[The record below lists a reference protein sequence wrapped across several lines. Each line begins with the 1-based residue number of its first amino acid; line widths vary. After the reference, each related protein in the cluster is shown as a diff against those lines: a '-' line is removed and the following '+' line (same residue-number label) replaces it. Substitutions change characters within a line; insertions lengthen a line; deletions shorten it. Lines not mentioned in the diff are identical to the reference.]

1 MPDSHIDIFAKLA
14 GKAWAKQQAEKQ
26 AAGWWP
32 FGDQQT
38 PTQLPKP
45 ITPPAAAP
53 MAPPAASVAA
63 PKLLEPPRVALRDG
77 VYRPPQGSPAPAPIK
92 VPAVPGQNMFDQVGR
107 LQHGT
112 GRWLNRM
119 YTPGAGVAGLWDATT
134 GKPYNDQFARGNAH
148 ELIQQHVAQNNATP
162 AYQQS
167 LAQRFQTL
175 GQNPREAY
183 SLQKVPVAAGG
194 NKQDR
199 VSETPRDIVKK
210 HMTLSQPVPPSGQP
224 IAPPI
229 PEAAQKNLQ
238 AINNMDP
245 NLTGLHELEHV
256 NQQGYKVPEQ
266 YELPTRT
273 NSISG
278 QRSLGNEEIETR
290 GVPLPQYQ
298 AEPAA
303 VMAELVH
310 GADAARTA
318 TGSPVPGNVALTPQ
332 YQPKLDWLRQQA
344 QQHGVLSGEH
354 TVQEQLNTPAG
365 QAWLRMQYDQLAPP
379 QGVLYN
385 KYMQE
390 NARKLQHSFQDAKE
404 LGGTSP
410 NLPAYMQQDLPKY
423 LTKQN
428 NAIDTSIDIFAKL
441 AGKAWAKQQA
451 EKQADLLPGIQLQ
464 EHQQRIADR
473 VAGPN
478 PRMLV
483 YHGLGSGKSL
493 SALAAAE
500 AAQKLDGGNYGI
512 VAPASLKN
520 NFQKEIKKFTTAT
533 PGSSPEVMS
542 YTGLG
547 MGKQFQDQPE
557 TLIMDEAA
565 RLRNPDSA
573 MTQAA
578 VQAAARAKRVM
589 LLTGTPITNEPKDL
603 ASLISLLNGK
613 QLSPEEFDKQYVGE
627 ETVKPNWSGWFQGAK
642 PGVRPVMRNGPKLR
656 SLLEGHVDY
665 QPSKTPEGVNV
676 NEQTIRVPLS
686 PEQDKIQKAIRTK
699 VPPGFLW
706 KIDHEFPMSRQELAK
721 LNSFMTGF
729 RQVGLSTQPFRA
741 DKSPLKAFQQSS
753 KMQEA
758 FKNLKTTLDSDPRKK
773 AIIYSNFV
781 DAGLNPYSA
790 GLTQAGISHGM
801 FTGSESVKNRQA
813 AVDAYNQNKL
823 RALLIGPAGAEG
835 ISTKGTS
842 LIQLMDPHWNEA
854 RSQQAQGRGLRFDSH
869 TDLPEELK
877 NVAVQRY
884 LSSSEDP
891 SYLGKLMGYK
901 RERTGDEVLSRLT
914 AEKERLNEQFRQ
926 ILRDAGTK
934 TSAADICQVSREQL
948 NSANNPRVTNLITTG
963 PAMSSLENMSNM
975 SIAEKCAYITKT
987 AGAGAAI
994 MGGVGGLVPGAVAGA
1009 GAGGLYGLASGA
1021 YQAEKG
1027 KKLRGALTGLG
1038 RGLVGGGLLG
1048 GGIGAGAGAGA
1059 GAMVPGGLFGG
1070 LRAVADPIG
1079 TASRV
1084 ALGGVGGAALGGY
1097 FGNKSRKATLGEP
1110 KKDEEQSKKK
1120 DDVEEKEEK
1129 ETSEEEANKKSSA
1142 VSTSNPRVTNL
1153 ITTGPAM
1160 SSLENMS
1167 IAEKCAYITKA
1178 ADLTGLAAGAGVF
1191 GGLGAG
1197 VGAAG
1202 GGLYGL
1208 ASGAYQGGKG
1218 HRISGALR
1226 GAGRGIVGGGL
1237 IGGAAGAGLGGGIL
1251 SQMPMAEIMQ
1261 KARERRHMN
1270 NFEGGFGAGQ
1280 DAAREQMLEQGPN
1293 KVNLM
1298 RALGLGAAA
1307 GGGYLGHKAFKGMAG
1322 DFHKKPPVNDV
1333 EEKETSEEEANKNAG
1348 LQDAIDA
1355 GGLQRHSLSPA
1366 AFGGVLGAGLGG
1378 VGGLIGPGHEM
1389 TYDDTGKVTGMRR
1402 RSRLMGALRGAL
1414 ATGALGAGMGALGG
1428 ISAGNMMPPNF
1439 NIGGKKQAGEKQANY
1454 TALENIATQ
1463 ALLGGGAGAAVG
1475 GLGGAIMGGKGNR
1488 LRGAL
1493 RGAGAGGLIGAGAGA
1508 GYGFMGTPDPYQLQ
1522 GAAADNEYTSAHYH
1536 DLQQKLN
1543 ERPSGNLSADSN
1555 LFYHLNQLRDDATRN
1570 IRRLPYELAEE
1581 RAPAGALA
1589 GGLLG
1594 LGGAAGAGLLS
1605 NKKKKDENDEKA
1617 AHLRNFGAMIAMGYG
1632 R

>member
-1 MPDSHIDIFAKLA
+1 MPDSHIDIIAQAA
-14 GKAWAKQQAEKQ
+14 GKAWAARQVENPDKQ
-26 AAGWWP
+26 AAEKRTEKRA
-32 FGDQQT
+32 DDKQT
-38 PTQLPKP
+38 AVIIRGNPEFTANN
-45 ITPPAAAP
+45 PAAAKFY
-53 MAPPAASVAA
+53 A
-63 PKLLEPPRVALRDG
+63 K
-77 VYRPPQGSPAPAPIK
+77 
-92 VPAVPGQNMFDQVGR
+92 
-107 LQHGT
+107 
-112 GRWLNRM
+112 
-119 YTPGAGVAGLWDATT
+119 
-134 GKPYNDQFARGNAH
+134 
-148 ELIQQHVAQNNATP
+148 
-162 AYQQS
+162 
-167 LAQRFQTL
+167 
-175 GQNPREAY
+175 
-183 SLQKVPVAAGG
+183 LQK
-194 NKQDR
+194 
-199 VSETPRDIVKK
+199 
-210 HMTLSQPVPPSGQP
+210 HM
-224 IAPPI
+224 
-229 PEAAQKNLQ
+229 E
-238 AINNMDP
+238 
-245 NLTGLHELEHV
+245 
-256 NQQGYKVPEQ
+256 QQGYAVTQDAGEPHTM
-266 YELPTRT
+266 PAAA
-273 NSISG
+273 NVW
-278 QRSLGNEEIETR
+278 LGHSR
-290 GVPLPQYQ
+290 GVDRFPFAPKDVRTIGL
-298 AEPAA
+298 
-303 VMAELVH
+303 
-310 GADAARTA
+310 GAPGGINHPDDTA
-318 TGSPVPGNVALTPQ
+318 MNPGDVPGAAHYKLTP
-332 YQPKLDWLRQQA
+332 A
-344 QQHGVLSGEH
+344 MV
-354 TVQEQLNTPAG
+354 
-365 QAWLRMQYDQLAPP
+365 
-379 QGVLYN
+379 
-385 KYMQE
+385 
-390 NARKLQHSFQDAKE
+390 KE
-404 LGGTSP
+404 LRTR
-410 NLPAYMQQDLPKY
+410 LQ
-423 LTKQN
+423 
-428 NAIDTSIDIFAKL
+428 
-441 AGKAWAKQQA
+441 
-451 EKQADLLPGIQLQ
+451 KQADLLPGIQLQ
-464 EHQQRIADR
+464 DHQQRIADR

-500 AAQKLDGGNYGI
+500 AAQKLDGGSYGI

-520 NFQKEIKKFTTAT
+520 NFQKEIKKFTNAT

-573 MTQAA
+573 MTRAA
-578 VQAAARAKRVM
+578 VQAAAQAKRVM

-603 ASLISLLNGK
+603 ASLISLLHGK

-627 ETVKPNWSGWFQGAK
+627 ETVRPNWSGWLQGAK
-642 PGVRPVMRNGPKLR
+642 AGVRPIMRNGPKLR

-665 QPSKTPEGVNV
+665 QPSKTPEGVDV

-706 KIDHEFPMSRQELAK
+706 KLDHEFPLSRDELAK

-753 KMQEA
+753 KMQAA
-758 FKNLKTTLDSDPRKK
+758 FKNLQTTLDSDPRKK

-790 GLTQAGISHGM
+790 GLTQAGIPHGM

-934 TSAADICQVSREQL
+934 TSAVDICQVSREQL
-948 NSANNPRVTNLITTG
+948 NSASNPRVPNLITTG

-1070 LRAVADPIG
+1070 LRAMADPIG

-1084 ALGGVGGAALGGY
+1084 ALGGAGGAALGGY

-1110 KKDEEQSKKK
+1110 KKDKEQSKKK

-1178 ADLTGLAAGAGVF
+1178 ADLTGLAAGAGVM

-1237 IGGAAGAGLGGGIL
+1237 IGGAAGAGLGGAIL
-1251 SQMPMAEIMQ
+1251 SQMPVAEMLHAQ
-1261 KARERRHMN
+1261 RNEHN
-1270 NFEGGFGAGQ
+1270 LGAGFNAGQ
-1280 DAAREQMLEQGPN
+1280 NMAREQMLEQGPN
-1293 KVNLM
+1293 KINLM
-1298 RALGLGAAA
+1298 RALGLGAA
-1307 GGGYLGHKAFKGMAG
+1307 GGGAYLGHKAFKGMAG

-1333 EEKETSEEEANKNAG
+1333 EEKETSEEETTKNAG
-1348 LQDAIDA
+1348 LQAAIDA
-1355 GGLQRHSLSPA
+1355 GGLRRHSLSPA
-1366 AFGGVLGAGLGG
+1366 AFGGALGAGLGG
-1378 VGGLIGPGHEM
+1378 IGGLIAPGHEM

-1402 RSRLMGALRGAL
+1402 RSRLTGALRGAL
-1414 ATGALGAGMGALGG
+1414 ATGALGAGMGALGS
-1428 ISAGNMMPPNF
+1428 ISASGMMSPNF

-1454 TALENIATQ
+1454 TALEDMAGR

-1493 RGAGAGGLIGAGAGA
+1493 RGAGAGGLIGAGVGA
-1508 GYGFMGTPDPYQLQ
+1508 GYGFMGTPDPYQLHD
-1522 GAAADNEYTSAHYH
+1522 AAADNAYTNKSFN
-1536 DLQQKLN
+1536 DLQQKLDA
-1543 ERPSGNLSADSN
+1543 RVYGTDQADSD
-1555 LFYHLNQLRDDATRN
+1555 LFNRLSQLRDDATRN
-1570 IRRLPYELAEE
+1570 IRMLPRQLAEE

-1605 NKKKKDENDEKA
+1605 SKKKKDKDDEKA
-1617 AHLRNFGAMIAMGYG
+1617 AHLRNFGAMIALGYG